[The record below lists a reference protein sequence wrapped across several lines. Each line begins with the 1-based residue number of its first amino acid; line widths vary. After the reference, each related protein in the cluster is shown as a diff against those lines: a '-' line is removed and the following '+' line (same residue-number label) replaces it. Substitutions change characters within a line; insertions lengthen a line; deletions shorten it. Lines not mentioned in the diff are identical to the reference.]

1 MGPLLSQGRARAL
14 KGKPPGKRRSSR
26 GVAVAWRELCSHWR
40 HPRLSAR
47 LLTRDIILM
56 GFHLPSHGPLPA
68 GIPLGVAPGGCG
80 VRDRQPSSGRHP
92 GHSPVTLLSL
102 PIPALFF
109 WFFLPFLSHEG
120 QEL

>member
-1 MGPLLSQGRARAL
+1 MGSLLSQGRARAL

-26 GVAVAWRELCSHWR
+26 GVAAPWRKLCSHWQR
-40 HPRLSAR
+40 PRLGAR
-47 LLTRDIILM
+47 LLTRDVILM
-56 GFHLPSHGPLPA
+56 GLRLPSHSPLPA

-102 PIPALFF
+102 PIPAR
-109 WFFLPFLSHEG
+109 FFLPFLSHEG